1 MTITRLRGAESFRA
15 RLVLATISGRPV
27 RIDGIREDDAVA
39 PGLRE
44 HEASLLRLLEK
55 VSRGA
60 AVEINETG
68 TTLRYRPGVLVGGA
82 VEHECP
88 ASRGVGYFVEALL
101 LLGLFG
107 RKPLRATLRGVTCG
121 AGCVPSAARWPG
133 GAFPEA
139 RSSCA
144 SRSA

>member
-15 RLVLATISGRPV
+15 RLILATISGRPI

-68 TTLRYRPGVLVGGA
+68 TTLRYRPG
-82 VEHECP
+82 
-88 ASRGVGYFVEALL
+88 
-101 LLGLFG
+101 
-107 RKPLRATLRGVTCG
+107 ATNM
-121 AGCVPSAARWPG
+121 
-133 GAFPEA
+133 
-139 RSSCA
+139 
-144 SRSA
+144 